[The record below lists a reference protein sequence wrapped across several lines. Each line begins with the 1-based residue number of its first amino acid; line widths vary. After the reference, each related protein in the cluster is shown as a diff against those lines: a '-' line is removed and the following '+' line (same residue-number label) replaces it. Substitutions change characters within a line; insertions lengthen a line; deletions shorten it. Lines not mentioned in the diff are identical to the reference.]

1 MIQVE
6 QKSSSFLG
14 GIYTAFTQCQWVEP
28 ERVYAEPK
36 EGVFLVQRRACPA
49 SGDQHGT
56 EGLNVGAEDHMS
68 LAYLEAPIAPMV
80 QFYTGC

>member
-36 EGVFLVQRRACPA
+36 EGVFWYKGGPVPPPEINMGRK
-49 SGDQHGT
+49 G
-56 EGLNVGAEDHMS
+56 
-68 LAYLEAPIAPMV
+68 
-80 QFYTGC
+80 